1 VPPGE
6 PDRTAARRPR
16 GLAAPPDRRLAV
28 SRGLGRMGPP
38 VEWR

>member
-16 GLAAPPDRRLAV
+16 GPAAPPDRRLAV
-28 SRGLGRMGPP
+28 SRGLDRLGPP